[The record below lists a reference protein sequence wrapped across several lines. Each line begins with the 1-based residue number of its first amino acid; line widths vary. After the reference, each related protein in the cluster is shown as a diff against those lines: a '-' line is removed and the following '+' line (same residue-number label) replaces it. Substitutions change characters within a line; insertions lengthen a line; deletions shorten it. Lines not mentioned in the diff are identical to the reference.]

1 MTMMNSVR
9 IHRYGGPEVLRYE
22 KAPRPEPGTG
32 EVLIRVHGA
41 GVNPVDWKVREGYA
55 RDFLKHAL
63 PLVPGWDVSGVVEA
77 AGPGATRW
85 KPGDELFSRPDIARN
100 GAYAEFLVVRES
112 EAARKPQSL
121 DHLQAAAVPL
131 AALTAWQALFDAA
144 GLGPGQTVLI
154 HAAAGG
160 VGHFAVQL
168 AKWKGARVIGTASTG
183 NQAFLR
189 TLGADDTIDY
199 TTTRFEEVVR
209 DADVVLDTMGGDTQ
223 QRSWKTLREG
233 GILSTILA
241 PPPEGAVPPEKRL
254 GYTFVQPNAEQL
266 SEIATLIDAGKV
278 RTVVETVL
286 PLPEAR
292 SAQER
297 SQAGHVRGKI
307 VLQIR

>member
-1 MTMMNSVR
+1 MTMMNAVR

-22 KAPRPEPGTG
+22 EAPRPEPGRG

-77 AGPGATRW
+77 VGPGATRW

-168 AKWKGARVIGTASTG
+168 AKWKGARVIGTASAG
-183 NQAFLR
+183 NHAFLR

-241 PPPEGAVPPEKRL
+241 PPPEEAIPPEKRL

-307 VLQIR
+307 VLQVK

>member
-1 MTMMNSVR
+1 MTMMNAVR

-55 RDFLKHAL
+55 RDFLKHTL

-144 GLGPGQTVLI
+144 GLSPGQTVLI

-168 AKWKGARVIGTASTG
+168 AKWKGARVIGTASGG

-189 TLGADDTIDY
+189 TLGADETIDY
-199 TTTRFEEVVR
+199 TTTRFEEIVR

-241 PPPEGAVPPEKRL
+241 PPPEEAVPPGKRL

-307 VLQIR
+307 VLQVR

>member
-1 MTMMNSVR
+1 MTMMKAVR
-9 IHRYGGPEVLRYE
+9 IHRYGGPEVLRFE
-22 KAPRPEPGTG
+22 EAPRPEPGRG

-85 KPGDELFSRPDIARN
+85 KPGDELFSRPDIARD

-112 EAARKPQSL
+112 EAARKPRSL
-121 DHLQAAAVPL
+121 DHLLAAAVPL

-168 AKWKGARVIGTASTG
+168 AKWKGARVIGTASGG
-183 NQAFLR
+183 NQSFLR

-241 PPPEGAVPPEKRL
+241 PPPEEAVPPGKRL

-286 PLPEAR
+286 PLTEAR
-292 SAQER
+292 SAQDR

-307 VLQIR
+307 VLQVR

>member
-1 MTMMNSVR
+1 MTMMNAVR

-77 AGPGATRW
+77 VGPGATRW

-168 AKWKGARVIGTASTG
+168 AKWKGARVIGTASAG
-183 NQAFLR
+183 NHAFLR

-241 PPPEGAVPPEKRL
+241 PPPEEAVPPEKRL

-266 SEIATLIDAGKV
+266 SEIATLIDAGKI

-286 PLPEAR
+286 PLPEAWY
-292 SAQER
+292 AQER

-307 VLQIR
+307 VLQVR

>member
-1 MTMMNSVR
+1 MPTMNAVR

-22 KAPRPEPGTG
+22 EAPRPEPGTG

-55 RDFLKHAL
+55 RDFLKHPL

-85 KPGDELFSRPDIARN
+85 KPGDELYSRPDIARD

-112 EAARKPQSL
+112 EAARKPRSL

-131 AALTAWQALFDAA
+131 AALTAWQALFDTA

-168 AKWKGARVIGTASTG
+168 AKWKGARVIGTASGG

-223 QRSWKTLREG
+223 QRSWVTLREG

-241 PPPEGAVPPEKRL
+241 PPPAEAVPPGKRL

-266 SEIATLIDAGKV
+266 SEIATLIDAGKI

-307 VLQIR
+307 VLQVR

>member
-1 MTMMNSVR
+1 MTMMKAVR

-22 KAPRPEPGTG
+22 EVPRPEPGTG

-85 KPGDELFSRPDIARN
+85 KPGDELFSRPDIVRD

-112 EAARKPQSL
+112 EAARKPRSL

-168 AKWKGARVIGTASTG
+168 AKWKGARVIGTASGG
-183 NQAFLR
+183 NQSFLR

-209 DADVVLDTMGGDTQ
+209 DADVVLDTMGADTQ

-233 GILSTILA
+233 GILSTILE
-241 PPPEGAVPPEKRL
+241 PPPQEAVPPRKRL
-254 GYTFVQPNAEQL
+254 GYTFVQPNPGQL
-266 SEIATLIDAGKV
+266 SEIATLIDAGKI

-292 SAQER
+292 SAQEQ

-307 VLQIR
+307 VLQVQ

>member
-1 MTMMNSVR
+1 MTMMNAVR

-77 AGPGATRW
+77 VGPGATRW
-85 KPGDELFSRPDIARN
+85 KPGDELFSRPDIARD

-168 AKWKGARVIGTASTG
+168 AKWKGARVIGTASAG
-183 NQAFLR
+183 NHAFLR

-241 PPPEGAVPPEKRL
+241 PPPEEAIPPEKRL

-307 VLQIR
+307 VLQVK

>member
-1 MTMMNSVR
+1 MTMMNAVR

-22 KAPRPEPGTG
+22 GVPRPEPGTG

-168 AKWKGARVIGTASTG
+168 AKWKGARVIGTASGG
-183 NQAFLR
+183 NQSFLR

-241 PPPEGAVPPEKRL
+241 PPPEEAVPPEKRL

-266 SEIATLIDAGKV
+266 SEIATLIDAGKI

-286 PLPEAR
+286 PLPEAWY
-292 SAQER
+292 AQER

-307 VLQIR
+307 VLQVR

>member
-1 MTMMNSVR
+1 
-9 IHRYGGPEVLRYE
+9 
-22 KAPRPEPGTG
+22 
-32 EVLIRVHGA
+32 
-41 GVNPVDWKVREGYA
+41 
-55 RDFLKHAL
+55 
-63 PLVPGWDVSGVVEA
+63 
-77 AGPGATRW
+77 
-85 KPGDELFSRPDIARN
+85 
-100 GAYAEFLVVRES
+100 VVRES
-112 EAARKPQSL
+112 EAARKPRSL

-131 AALTAWQALFDAA
+131 AALTAWQALFDAS
-144 GLGPGQTVLI
+144 GLAPGQTVLI

-168 AKWKGARVIGTASTG
+168 AKWKGARVIGTASG
-183 NQAFLR
+183 SNQAFLR
-189 TLGADDTIDY
+189 TLGADETIDY

-241 PPPEGAVPPEKRL
+241 PPPEEAVPPGKRL

-266 SEIATLIDAGKV
+266 SEIATLIDAGKL
-278 RTVVETVL
+278 RIVVEAVL

-307 VLQIR
+307 VLRVR

>member
-1 MTMMNSVR
+1 MTMMNAVR

-77 AGPGATRW
+77 VGPGATRW

-168 AKWKGARVIGTASTG
+168 AKWKGARVIGTASAG
-183 NQAFLR
+183 NHAFLR

-241 PPPEGAVPPEKRL
+241 PPPEEAVPPEKRL

-307 VLQIR
+307 VLQVK

>member
-1 MTMMNSVR
+1 MPTMNAVR

-22 KAPRPEPGTG
+22 EAPRPEPGTG

-41 GVNPVDWKVREGYA
+41 GVNPVDWKVREGHA
-55 RDFLKHAL
+55 RNFLKHPL

-77 AGPGATRW
+77 AGPGATLW
-85 KPGDELFSRPDIARN
+85 KPGDELYGRPDIARD
-100 GAYAEFLVVRES
+100 GAYAEFLAVRES
-112 EAARKPQSL
+112 EVARKPRSL
-121 DHLQAAAVPL
+121 DHLEAAAVPL

-168 AKWKGARVIGTASTG
+168 AKWKGARVIGTASGG

-209 DADVVLDTMGGDTQ
+209 DADVVLDTMGADTQ

-241 PPPEGAVPPEKRL
+241 PPPEEAVPPGKRL

-278 RTVVETVL
+278 RIVVETVL

-292 SAQER
+292 SAQEQ

-307 VLQIR
+307 VLKVR

>member
-1 MTMMNSVR
+1 MTMMKAVR

-22 KAPRPEPGTG
+22 EAPRPEPGRG

-77 AGPGATRW
+77 AGPDATRW
-85 KPGDELFSRPDIARN
+85 KPGDELFSRPDIARD

-168 AKWKGARVIGTASTG
+168 AKWKGARVIGTASAG
-183 NQAFLR
+183 NHAFLR

-241 PPPEGAVPPEKRL
+241 PPPEEAVPPEKRL

-292 SAQER
+292 SAQDR

-307 VLQIR
+307 VLQVR

>member
-1 MTMMNSVR
+1 
-9 IHRYGGPEVLRYE
+9 
-22 KAPRPEPGTG
+22 
-32 EVLIRVHGA
+32 
-41 GVNPVDWKVREGYA
+41 VNPVDWKVREGYA
-55 RDFLKHAL
+55 RDFLKHKL

-85 KPGDELFSRPDIARN
+85 KPGDELFCRPDIARN

-112 EAARKPQSL
+112 EAARKPRSL

-168 AKWKGARVIGTASTG
+168 AKWKGARVIGTASAG

-209 DADVVLDTMGGDTQ
+209 DADVVLDTMGGDSQ
-223 QRSWKTLREG
+223 QRSWKALREG

-241 PPPEGAVPPEKRL
+241 PPPEEAVPPEKRL

-266 SEIATLIDAGKV
+266 SEIATLIDEGKV

-307 VLQIR
+307 VLQVR

>member
-1 MTMMNSVR
+1 MTMMNAVR

-77 AGPGATRW
+77 VGPGATRW

-168 AKWKGARVIGTASTG
+168 AKWKGARVIGTASAG
-183 NQAFLR
+183 NHAFLR

-241 PPPEGAVPPEKRL
+241 PPPEEAIPPEKRL

-307 VLQIR
+307 VLQVK

>member
-241 PPPEGAVPPEKRL
+241 PPPEEAVPPEKRL

>member
-1 MTMMNSVR
+1 MPTMNAVR

-22 KAPRPEPGTG
+22 EAPRPEPGTG

-85 KPGDELFSRPDIARN
+85 KPGDELYSRPDIARD

-112 EAARKPQSL
+112 EAARKPRSL

-131 AALTAWQALFDAA
+131 AALTAWQALFDAS
-144 GLGPGQTVLI
+144 GLAPGQTVLI

-168 AKWKGARVIGTASTG
+168 AKWKGARVIGTASG
-183 NQAFLR
+183 SNQAFLR
-189 TLGADDTIDY
+189 TLGADETIDY

-241 PPPEGAVPPEKRL
+241 PPPEEAVPPGKRL

-266 SEIATLIDAGKV
+266 SEIATLIDAGKL
-278 RTVVETVL
+278 RIVVEAVL

-307 VLQIR
+307 VLRVR

>member
-1 MTMMNSVR
+1 MTMMNAVR

-22 KAPRPEPGTG
+22 GVPRPEPGTG

-168 AKWKGARVIGTASTG
+168 AKWKGARVIGTASAG
-183 NQAFLR
+183 NHAFLR

-241 PPPEGAVPPEKRL
+241 PPPEEAVPPEKRL

-266 SEIATLIDAGKV
+266 SEIATLIDAGKI

-292 SAQER
+292 SAQDR

-307 VLQIR
+307 VLQVR